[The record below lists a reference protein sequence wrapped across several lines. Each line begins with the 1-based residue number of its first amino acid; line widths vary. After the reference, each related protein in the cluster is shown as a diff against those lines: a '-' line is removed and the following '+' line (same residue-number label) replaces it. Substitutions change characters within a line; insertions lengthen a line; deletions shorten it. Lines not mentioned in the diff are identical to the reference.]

1 MLTDTA
7 TPPRSELNVEIMPT
21 QALRLI
27 WASSTQRPG
36 KKQQLLNREIFNKY
50 TGEEDQ
56 WLLFLGCSDAGIA
69 LAPSLDFFRHF
80 ARIFVEALKKM
91 PALEEIRDQSAVH
104 WDTQVLENLL
114 AAAPLM
120 IGAEYLN
127 LELMT
132 RLWQEMNQ
140 GFNRGIGESSHSV
153 SQYLHGFSPHIH
165 LAGRVYFHLVERKN
179 DALPFQFLA
188 TYTPEAANPGKHRPL
203 HWALEVHRDDP
214 EELLE
219 LLTTVHAAAK
229 SSPLLKTLLDSG
241 ELFHHLAWD
250 AGEAFEFLKQLES
263 FEHAGIICRIPDWW
277 KKKAATPS
285 LKISLGGKPPSA
297 VGIDALVTVDVAL
310 FLGEDP
316 LTDEEIKELLNQS
329 QGLAWIKNRW
339 IEVDQE
345 RLQKLL
351 QAYETAMGLVG
362 NRELSIFEALQLQLH
377 PDRLT
382 GSVDTDLPDLEI
394 GNGEWLEQVFSTLK
408 NPERITKI
416 KPAKNFLATLR
427 PYQQRGLNWLAFL
440 DSLGFGACLAD
451 DMGLGKTI
459 QVLAFLS
466 TLKAREPGKT
476 SLLVLPASLLSN
488 WEGEINQFFPD
499 LGYFMAHPG
508 YQKPGARNK
517 KPPAWDK
524 FDLIITT
531 YAMIQRNQS
540 LQEFHWRSL
549 ILDEAQAI
557 KNPSTRQS
565 KTVKL
570 LHADTRITMTGTP
583 IENALSDLWS
593 LFDFMNPG
601 LLGNMSEFKAFSKK
615 LKKEP
620 AGYARL
626 KQVVSPYILRRMKT
640 DKRIAPEL
648 PDKVEMRTF
657 PELSKKQRV
666 LYIDFVQEIEKR
678 LENADDGIQRKGLVL
693 SALMKFKQICN
704 HPDQYLGTGDFIPAE
719 SGKFVRLGEI
729 CDTIHAKRERVL
741 VFTQFKEMVAPIQAF
756 LSTVFQ
762 QEGGIIHGSINIKK
776 RKEAIDKFQGK
787 AYCPFMVLSLKA
799 GGIGLNLTRANHVIH
814 FDRWWNPAVENQATD
829 RAFRIGQTR
838 KVIVHK
844 FISRGT
850 IEEKI
855 DLMIEQKKKLADE
868 IISDSQGTWITAM
881 DDRELMELFTLKI

>member
-1 MLTDTA
+1 MPTDTA
-7 TPPRSELNVEIMPT
+7 PSPRSELNVEIMPT
-21 QALRLI
+21 QSLRLT
-27 WASSTQRPG
+27 WESSPQRPG

-50 TGEEDQ
+50 TENENQ
-56 WLLFLGCSDAGIA
+56 WLLYLGCSDAGIA
-69 LAPSLDFFRHF
+69 LASSLDFLRHL
-80 ARIFVEALKKM
+80 ARTFVEALKKI
-91 PALEEIRDQSAVH
+91 PALEDIRDQSAVP
-104 WDTQVLENLL
+104 WDNQALENLL

-127 LELMT
+127 LELMI

-140 GFNRGIGESSHSV
+140 GFNRGIKEYPHSV
-153 SQYLHGFSPHIH
+153 SEYLHGFSPHIH
-165 LAGRVYFHLVERKN
+165 LAGRVYFHLVERK
-179 DALPFQFLA
+179 DHALPFQFLA

-203 HWALEVHRDDP
+203 HWALEAHRDDP
-214 EELLE
+214 EQLLE
-219 LLTTVHAAAK
+219 LLTTVHAAAR
-229 SSPLLKTLLDSG
+229 SSHLLKTLLDTG

-285 LKISLGGKPPSA
+285 LKISLGGKPPSV
-297 VGIDALVTVDVAL
+297 VGINALVTVDVAL
-310 FLGEDP
+310 FLGDDP
-316 LTDEEIKELLNQS
+316 LTEEEIKALLNQT

-351 QAYETAMGLVG
+351 HAYETAMGLVG
-362 NRELSIFEALQLQLH
+362 NRELSIFEALRLQLH

-382 GSVDTDLPDLEI
+382 GSADTDLPDLEI

-466 TLKAREPGKT
+466 TLKAREPDKT

-488 WEGEINQFFPD
+488 WEGEINLFFPD

-508 YQKPGARNK
+508 YKKPGQRNK
-517 KPPAWDK
+517 KPPSWEN

-531 YAMIQRNQS
+531 YAMVQRNKS
-540 LQEFHWRSL
+540 LQGFHWRSL

-570 LHADTRITMTGTP
+570 LHADTRIAMTGTP

-601 LLGNMSEFKAFSKK
+601 LLGNMTEFKAFSKK

-666 LYIDFVQEIEKR
+666 LYIDFAREIEKR
-678 LENADDGIQRKGLVL
+678 LENADEGIQRKGLVL

-704 HPDQYLGTGDFIPAE
+704 HPDQYLGTGDYAAVD

-799 GGIGLNLTRANHVIH
+799 GGTGLNLTRANHVIH

-855 DLMIEQKKKLADE
+855 DLMIEQKKKLAEE

-881 DDRELMELFTLKI
+881 DNRELMDLFTLKI

>member
-1 MLTDTA
+1 MPTDTA
-7 TPPRSELNVEIMPT
+7 ISARSELTVEIMPT
-21 QALRLI
+21 QELRLT
-27 WASSTQRPG
+27 WESCPQRLT
-36 KKQQLLNREIFNKY
+36 KRQQLLNREMYKKY
-50 TGEEDQ
+50 TDTEAQ
-56 WLLFLGCSDAGIA
+56 WLLCLGCSDPGIA
-69 LAPSLDFFRHF
+69 LSPSLDFFRHL
-80 ARIFVEALKKM
+80 ARTFLEFLKKI
-91 PALEEIRDQSAVH
+91 PALEEIRDQSVVP
-104 WDTQVLENLL
+104 WDDQILEELV
-114 AAAPLM
+114 AATPLM

-127 LELMT
+127 LEYMT

-140 GFNRGIGESSHSV
+140 GFNQGIRASSLTV
-153 SQYLHGFSPHIH
+153 SDYLHGFSPHIH
-165 LAGRVYFHLVERKN
+165 LAGRVYFHLVERKD

-188 TYTPEAANPGKHRPL
+188 TYTPDAANPSKHRPL
-203 HWALEVHRDDP
+203 HWALEAHRDEP
-214 EELLE
+214 EKLLE
-219 LLTTVHAAAK
+219 LLTTVHSAAK
-229 SSPLLKTLLDSG
+229 SSAFLKTLLDSG

-250 AGEAFEFLKQLES
+250 AGEAYEFLKQLEA

-277 KKKAATPS
+277 KQKAATPS
-285 LKISLGGKPPSA
+285 LKISLGDKQPSV
-297 VGIDALVTVDVAL
+297 VGIEALVNVDAAI
-310 FLGEDP
+310 FFGDDP
-316 LTDEEIKELLNQS
+316 LTEEEIKTLLNQT

-351 QAYETAMGLVG
+351 GAYESAMKLVG
-362 NRELSIFEALQLQLH
+362 NRELSISEALQLQLH
-377 PDRLT
+377 PQRLT
-382 GSVDTDLPDLEI
+382 NADETVLSDLEI
-394 GNGEWLEQVFSTLK
+394 DHGQWLEQVFSRLK
-408 NPERITKI
+408 NPERITQI
-416 KPAKNFLATLR
+416 TPPKNFLATLR

-466 TLKAREPGKT
+466 TLKTRAAHPT
-476 SLLVLPASLLSN
+476 SLLIVPASLLSN
-488 WEGEINQFFPD
+488 WEGEINRFFPD
-499 LGYFMAHPG
+499 LAYFIAHPG
-508 YQKPGARNK
+508 FNKPVQRKK
-517 KPPAWDK
+517 KPPSWDQ

-531 YAMIQRNQS
+531 YAMIQRNKS
-540 LQEFHWRSL
+540 LQEFHWRAL

-601 LLGNMSEFKAFSKK
+601 LLGNRAEFKAFSKK
-615 LKKEP
+615 LKKDP

-666 LYIDFVQEIEKR
+666 LYIDFAREIEKQ
-678 LENADDGIQRKGLVL
+678 LKNAEEGIQRKGLVL

-704 HPDQYLGTGDFIPAE
+704 HPDQYLGTGEFLPSE
-719 SGKFVRLGEI
+719 SGKFMRLGEI

-741 VFTQFKEMVAPIQAF
+741 VFTQFKEMVAPLQMF
-756 LSTVFQ
+756 LSSLFQ
-762 QEGGIIHGSINIKK
+762 QGGGIIHGSINIKQ
-776 RKEAIDKFQGK
+776 RKETIDKFQGK
-787 AYCPFMVLSLKA
+787 AYCPFMVLSLRA
-799 GGIGLNLTRANHVIH
+799 GGTGLNLTRANHVIH

-829 RAFRIGQTR
+829 RAFRIGQTQ
-838 KVIVHK
+838 KVLVHK

-855 DLMIEQKKKLADE
+855 DLMIEQKKKLAEE
-868 IISDSQGTWITAM
+868 IISDSQGAWITAM
-881 DDRELMELFTLKI
+881 DDGELMELFTLRI

>member
-1 MLTDTA
+1 MLTNTA
-7 TPPRSELNVEIMPT
+7 TSSRSELNVEIMPT
-21 QALRLI
+21 QELRLT
-27 WASSTQRPG
+27 WESSPQRPG
-36 KKQQLLNREIFNKY
+36 KRQQLLNQEIFNKY
-50 TGEEDQ
+50 TVNEDQ

-69 LAPSLDFFRHF
+69 LEPSLDFFRHL
-80 ARIFVEALKKM
+80 ARTFVESLKKM
-91 PALEEIRDQSAVH
+91 PALEEIRDQSAVP
-104 WDTQVLENLL
+104 WDNQTLENLL
-114 AAAPLM
+114 SAAPLM
-120 IGAEYLN
+120 IGAEYLD
-127 LELMT
+127 LAFMT

-140 GFNRGIGESSHSV
+140 GFNRGIGESPLSV
-153 SQYLHGFSPHIH
+153 SEYLHGFSPHIH
-165 LAGRVYFHLVERKN
+165 LAGRVYFHLVERK
-179 DALPFQFLA
+179 DDTLPFQFLA

-203 HWALEVHRDDP
+203 HWALEAHRDNP
-214 EELLE
+214 EQLLE
-219 LLTTVHAAAK
+219 LLTTVHAAAR
-229 SSPLLKTLLDSG
+229 SSHLLKTLLDSG

-263 FEHAGIICRIPDWW
+263 FEQAGIICRIPDWW
-277 KKKAATPS
+277 KKKGGTPS
-285 LKISLGGKPPSA
+285 LKISLGGKPPSV
-297 VGIDALVTVDVAL
+297 VGIEALVSVDVAL
-310 FLGEDP
+310 FLGDDP
-316 LTDEEIKELLNQS
+316 LTEEEIKTLLNQT

-339 IEVDQE
+339 IEVDRE

-351 QAYETAMGLVG
+351 HAYETAMGLMG

-377 PDRLT
+377 PHRLT
-382 GSVDTDLPDLEI
+382 GSVDTVLPDLQI

-408 NPERITKI
+408 NPGRINEI
-416 KPAKNFLATLR
+416 KPDKNFLATLR
-427 PYQQRGLNWLAFL
+427 PYQQIGLNWLAFL

-466 TLKAREPGKT
+466 TLKAREPGQT
-476 SLLVLPASLLSN
+476 SLLVVPASLLSN
-488 WEGEINQFFPD
+488 WEAEIHRFFPD
-499 LGYFMAHPG
+499 LDYFMEHPG
-508 YQKPGARNK
+508 YK
-517 KPPAWDK
+517 KTGQSGKNPLPWEK
-524 FDLIITT
+524 FDLVITT
-531 YAMIQRNQS
+531 YAMVQRNTS
-540 LQEFHWRSL
+540 LQQFHWRTL

-565 KTVKL
+565 KTVKR
-570 LHADTRITMTGTP
+570 LHSDTRIAMTGTP

-601 LLGNMSEFKAFSKK
+601 LLGNIAEFKAFSKK

-648 PDKVEMRTF
+648 PDKLEMRTF

-666 LYIDFVQEIEKR
+666 LYIDFAAEIEKR
-678 LENADDGIQRKGLVL
+678 LEDADDGIQRKGLVL

-704 HPDQYLGTGDFIPAE
+704 HPDQYLGTGNFVPAD
-719 SGKFVRLGEI
+719 SGKFIRLGEI
-729 CDTIHAKRERVL
+729 CDTIHSKRERVL
-741 VFTQFKEMVAPIQAF
+741 VFTQFKEMVSPLQTF

-762 QEGGIIHGSINIKK
+762 HQGGIIHGGINIKK
-776 RKEAIDKFQGK
+776 RQEAIDKFQGR

-799 GGIGLNLTRANHVIH
+799 GGTGLNLTRANHVIH

-855 DLMIEQKKKLADE
+855 DLMIEQKKKLAEE
-868 IISDSQGTWITAM
+868 IISDSQGTWVTAM
-881 DDRELMELFTLKI
+881 DNRELMELFTLKI